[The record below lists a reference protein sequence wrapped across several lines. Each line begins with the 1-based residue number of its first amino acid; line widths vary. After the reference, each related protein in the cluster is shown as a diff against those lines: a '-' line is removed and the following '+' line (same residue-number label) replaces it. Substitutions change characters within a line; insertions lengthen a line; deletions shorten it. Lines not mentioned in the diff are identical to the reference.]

1 MEYPKPI
8 MSITDLEELGFSRIE
23 LKNAVHAKGQ
33 DFAVKTAG
41 QGKWKIDTHKFERWR
56 TKSVGSVLGRRR

>member
-23 LKNAVHAKGQ
+23 LKNAVHTKGQ
-33 DFAVKTAG
+33 DFTVKTAG
-41 QGKWKIDTHKFERWR
+41 QGK
-56 TKSVGSVLGRRR
+56 